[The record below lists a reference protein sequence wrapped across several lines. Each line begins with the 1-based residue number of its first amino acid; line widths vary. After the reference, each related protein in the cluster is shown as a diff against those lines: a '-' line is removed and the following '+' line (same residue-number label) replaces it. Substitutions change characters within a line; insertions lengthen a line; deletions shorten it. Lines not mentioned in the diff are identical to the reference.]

1 MDIGFSGRPSRQ
13 IRVFLVVENRL
24 LREALVRLFRKQSD
38 ISIAG
43 QQQPREI
50 TASGVTASACD
61 VLLLDFLAA
70 TCSKNVLAELA
81 AARSPINVILFG
93 MEEDSQCFLNA
104 VRLGISAYLFNDASS
119 EEVISAVRRVVKGEA
134 ICPPTLCRLL
144 FRQISEEFWRRSG
157 AADEAAC
164 SKLGLTFRQRELV
177 ALVAKGMSNKEIAS
191 ALNLSEYTVKNHV
204 YRIMKQVEADSRQE
218 AVDLIRAGG
227 HFDRESVELRPRS

>member
-1 MDIGFSGRPSRQ
+1 MDIGLSQRPSRPIQ
-13 IRVFLVVENRL
+13 VYLVVENRL

-38 ISIAG
+38 VCVAG
-43 QQQPREI
+43 QQQPRETTAASI
-50 TASGVTASACD
+50 TASGCD

-70 TCSKNVLAELA
+70 ACTKNMLADLA
-81 AARSPINVILFG
+81 AARSPVNVVLFG
-93 MEEDSQCFLNA
+93 MEEDPQCFLNA
-104 VRLGISAYLFNDASS
+104 IRLGISAYLFNDASS

-144 FRQISEEFWRRSG
+144 FKQISEEFWRRSG
-157 AADEAAC
+157 MADEEAC
-164 SKLGLTFRQRELV
+164 SKLGLTFRQRELI

-227 HFDRESVELRPRS
+227 HFDKNSFELRPRS